1 MTKTDFENIKNKI
14 LDIKNQPNSELY
26 DVLEKISL
34 EFDITKNSILSLSSY
49 LDELENIYNT
59 TLKEYEKRTNVK
71 RQ

>member
-26 DVLEKISL
+26 EVLEKISV

>member
-14 LDIKNQPNSELY
+14 LEIKNQPNSELY
-26 DVLEKISL
+26 EVLEKISV

>member
-26 DVLEKISL
+26 DVLEKISV

>member
-26 DVLEKISL
+26 DVLEKISV
-34 EFDITKNSILSLSSY
+34 EFDVTKNSILSLSSY